1 MFFLVSNV
9 FSWSLFKYDRDVLS
23 NLSVFLSSEL
33 DEEAKAL
40 QALLSTVGKP
50 VVSIHFSRR
59 LFFPSDY
66 HSAHVLNVTIS
77 ALFMKAEG
85 DANVLRH

>member
-59 LFFPSDY
+59 LFSPLIIIVRMF
-66 HSAHVLNVTIS
+66 L
-77 ALFMKAEG
+77 M
-85 DANVLRH
+85 

>member
-1 MFFLVSNV
+1 MSNV
-9 FSWSLFKYDRDVLS
+9 SFPEVLLNMTEMFSPIC
-23 NLSVFLSSEL
+23 LSSEL

-59 LFFPSDY
+59 RPPLIIT
-66 HSAHVLNVTIS
+66 SAHVPNVTIS

-85 DANVLRH
+85 DANVWRH